1 MTAETSI
8 EYEYNPHVHVPDV
21 TRYVEAAAE
30 ASREARE
37 RVTGVYDVTYGE
49 RPLMTC
55 DIFPAG
61 PDAPVHAFF
70 HGGYWRGRDKADY
83 SFMAP
88 VFQDAGVTLV
98 LPNYSLCP
106 DVDLET
112 IVAETASFFHWLAGN
127 IREHGGNPDRITAS
141 GHSAGAHLVAMAH
154 AADRADAPPPGLVRR
169 AVLISGLYDLRPV
182 AETTVNAD
190 IGLTDATARRLSPIH
205 QLPHRALELA
215 LYVGGGE
222 TQSWIGQSRDFLEVL
237 QRAGHTASLEVL
249 GDYNHYSI
257 AAELGEGQSPLARAC
272 VEAARS
278 V

>member
-1 MTAETSI
+1 MTMAAST

-21 TRYVEAAAE
+21 ARYVEDAAE
-30 ASREARE
+30 ASRMVRK
-37 RVTGVYDVTYGE
+37 RVTGVYDVAYGE

-106 DVDLET
+106 EVDLET
-112 IVAETASFFHWLAGN
+112 IVADTASFFHWLAKN
-127 IREHGGNPDRITAS
+127 IRGHGGNPDRITAS

-154 AADRADAPPPGLVRR
+154 AADRADAPPPGLVRK

-182 AETTVNAD
+182 VDTTVNAD
-190 IGLTDATARRLSPIH
+190 IGLTDTTARRLSPIRH
-205 QLPHRALELA
+205 LPHRSLELS

-222 TQSWIGQSRDFLEVL
+222 TQSWIAQSRGFLAVL
-237 QRAGHTASLEVL
+237 QRAGYAASLDVL
-249 GDYNHYSI
+249 GNHNHYSI
-257 AAELGEGQSPLARAC
+257 AAELGNGQSPLARAC
-272 VEAARS
+272 VDAARS